1 MNNYALSAI
10 ILLILSTVTAILAV
24 NAEGI
29 TDQPNLMK
37 LAVILIIIAMPIAVI
52 GSIRNAKH

>member
-10 ILLILSTVTAILAV
+10 TLFILSGIIAILSV